1 VIREKKIRAEES
13 SRKSPILLQRKN
25 EKRNKTR
32 RIINPSSGGD
42 LNPASSI
49 SGLQAMNA
57 RQEANMHKLALP
69 SKVS

>member
-1 VIREKKIRAEES
+1 VIREKEIRAEES
-13 SRKSPILLQRKN
+13 SRKRPGLLQRTN
-25 EKRNKTR
+25 EKQNKTR
-32 RIINPSSGGD
+32 RIINPPSGRD

-57 RQEANMHKLALP
+57 RQEANMYKLALS